1 MSVACWGRY
10 NPLPLFK
17 VFITT
22 FPHYI
27 LPPFTTT
34 LLVLYSKNKDFYG
47 FRVSKTSIFISI
59 TFPSKKCIVKVIW
72 LGTDIYVVNRSL
84 YRHLKRQLQRP
95 LYVVFN
101 SPGAIS
107 NTPNKHKILVVNC
120 GIISYH
126 L

>member
-59 TFPSKKCIVKVIW
+59 TFPSKKCIVKAIEP
-72 LGTDIYVVNRSL
+72 GTDIYVVSRSL
-84 YRHLKRQLQRP
+84 NGSLIIIFNDHLLM
-95 LYVVFN
+95 VFN
-101 SPGAIS
+101 SPGALS
-107 NTPNKHKILVVNC
+107 NTPYKHKILVVNC
-120 GIISYH
+120 GIIPYH